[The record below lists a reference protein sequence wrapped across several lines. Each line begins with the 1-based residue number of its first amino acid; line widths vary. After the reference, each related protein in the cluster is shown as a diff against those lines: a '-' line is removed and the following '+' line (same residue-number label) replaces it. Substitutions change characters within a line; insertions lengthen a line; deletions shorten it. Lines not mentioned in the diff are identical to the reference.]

1 MNVYFFV
8 PSYFFK
14 CIFLDACCAYSGMEL
29 HNGVCIY
36 FFSLKKCLMQRLSL
50 FRALFFF
57 VSFRILTHILVRVVR
72 SYVHHVLV
80 DLHKFVSC

>member
-1 MNVYFFV
+1 MFIFLCLLT
-8 PSYFFK
+8 FLMH
-14 CIFLDACCAYSGMEL
+14 FLDACCAYSGMEL

-36 FFSLKKCLMQRLSL
+36 LFFEKMSHAKIESLLYRS
-50 FRALFFF
+50 LFFF

-72 SYVHHVLV
+72 SYVHHVLG